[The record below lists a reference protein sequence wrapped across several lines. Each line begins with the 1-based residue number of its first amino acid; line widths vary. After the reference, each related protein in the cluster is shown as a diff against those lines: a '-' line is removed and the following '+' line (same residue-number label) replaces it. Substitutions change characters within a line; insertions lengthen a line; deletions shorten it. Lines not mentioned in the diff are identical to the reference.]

1 MNINFENI
9 KLKANHKVV
18 FNLPNEQA
26 KNILIF
32 GNTINF
38 FGFFYEDGQ
47 IDLMS
52 MNEHDRRHFIWLVSQ
67 VKNKANICIIGEQEE
82 LDYYQ
87 KIFNWIGKHSIKC
100 NVKFLKTIK
109 PIDYINILD
118 NGLKNMK
125 FDYIVGNPPFGS
137 VGGDTLHLKC
147 LDLVYDK
154 FIKKMLIIMPWGF
167 VTKDTRSFKKY
178 QIKFAPKLQYVKEI
192 LGNNF
197 EGTKMASAAIYEFTN
212 EENEMTILEDL
223 SGNKTEKS
231 DLTNISLF
239 TPYEEKIV
247 KYLENQRQQKI
258 IGDCGRLNSWKKQV
272 QGLNDDNYKNKLFKI
287 IESSSAFKI
296 LKKEYNKNSNI
307 YGLLVNRVNGACNGK
322 YLTPNNGQI
331 LSSYNDFVNYFYN
344 NPLGIGYNCLL
355 FNSFISAENCKKS
368 LQNSL
373 LRFICFKLQIDHNM
387 VAGRVYKYVPAIDW
401 EDERCLTD
409 EGLLEI
415 CGCPKDKAKEYAEYV
430 KNYVEERDKEFESRK
445 KKK

>member
-1 MNINFENI
+1 MNLNFENI
-9 KLKANHKVV
+9 KLKVNHKVV
-18 FNLPNEQA
+18 FDFPNEQA

-67 VKNKANICIIGEQEE
+67 VKNKANIYIIGEQEE

-137 VGGDTLHLKC
+137 AGGDTLHLKC

-154 FIKKMLIIMPWGF
+154 FTKNMIIIMPWGF
-167 VTKDTRSFKKY
+167 VTKDTCSFKKY

-197 EGTKMASAAIYEFTN
+197 EGTNMASAAIYEFTN
-212 EENEMTILEDL
+212 EESEMIILEDL

-239 TPYEEKIV
+239 TPYEEEII
-247 KYLENQRQQKI
+247 KYLESQGQQLIKCGGGHSHCTKQSLIRKGITDEQKI
-258 IGDCGRLNSWKKQV
+258 NELIEQNIKENCKSI
-272 QGLNDDNYKNKLFKI
+272 YKDKI
-287 IESSSAFKI
+287 YLTCNCFNGSMNAKYFSS
-296 LKKEYNKNSNI
+296 KNGNI
-307 YGLLVNRVNGACNGK
+307 YYSLESLINMFKERKISN
-322 YLTPNNGQI
+322 
-331 LSSYNDFVNYFYN
+331 
-344 NPLGIGYNCLL
+344 GYNVLI
-355 FNSFISAENCKKS
+355 FNSVNAAENCKLS
-368 LQNSL
+368 LQNYL
-373 LRFICFKLQIDHNM
+373 LRFTCYKTQKDQSMGNK
-387 VAGRVYKYVPAIDW
+387 VYKYVPAIDW

-409 EGLLEI
+409 EGLLEM

-430 KNYVEERDKEFESRK
+430 KNYVEERDKECESRK

>member
-1 MNINFENI
+1 MNLNFENI
-9 KLKANHKVV
+9 KLKVNHKVV
-18 FNLPNEQA
+18 FDLPNEQT

-38 FGFFYEDGQ
+38 FGFFYKNGQ

-52 MNEHDRRHFIWLVSQ
+52 MNENDRHHFIWLVSQ
-67 VKNKANICIIGEQEE
+67 VKNKANIYIIGEQEE
-82 LDYYQ
+82 IDYYQ

-109 PIDYINILD
+109 PIDYINILLD
-118 NGLKNMK
+118 NRLKNMK

-197 EGTKMASAAIYEFTN
+197 EGTNMPSAAIYEFTN

-223 SGNKTEKS
+223 SGNKIEKT

-239 TPYEEKIV
+239 TPYEEEII
-247 KYLENQRQQKI
+247 KYLEIINPVKI
-258 IGDCGRLNSWKKQV
+258 CYTCGGYDRYWK
-272 QGLNDDNYKNKLFKI
+272 NYKNKLSENDF
-287 IESSSAFKI
+287 
-296 LKKEYNKNSNI
+296 YNWRKTNIDKLVKNIKDNYYNNSYLITNCD
-307 YGLLVNRVNGACNGK
+307 NGACNGN
-322 YLTPNNGQI
+322 YMTSNTGLIINGFDNLYKWTFTI
-331 LSSYNDFVNYFYN
+331 KPAYRVLIFNSEKSA
-344 NPLGIGYNCLL
+344 YNCKLALERSL
-355 FNSFISAENCKKS
+355 F
-368 LQNSL
+368 
-373 LRFICFKLQIDHNM
+373 RFILYKTQIDQHIYDKKT
-387 VAGRVYKYVPAIDW
+387 YKYVPAIDW